1 MLKNKNYTFKTSIN
15 YPVNITEIVDAGN
28 LMETTLQALLDG
40 LLNDSFKS
48 LTVEERLSSSVYW
61 KNYLQTLIINWN
73 KAKDNLE

>member
-1 MLKNKNYTFKTSIN
+1 MLENKNYTFKTSIN